1 MPTDPP
7 PPAPTPGTD
16 ETGRFAFGGIDRV
29 LHEKAR
35 LGILT
40 SLLTHRDGLVF
51 NQLRDLCSLT
61 DGNLSRHLQTL
72 QDAGLVEIWKG
83 HKGRR
88 PQTLVRLT
96 ADGRR
101 RFLDY
106 LSLLEGIVS
115 GALSAVEPAPAE
127 PPKAGFSTA

>member
-7 PPAPTPGTD
+7 HGDA
-16 ETGRFAFGGIDRV
+16 GRFAFDGIDRV

-51 NQLRDLCSLT
+51 NQLRDLCALT

-72 QDAGLVEIWKG
+72 QEAELVEIWKG

-96 ADGRR
+96 TAGRK
-101 RFLDY
+101 RFLEY
-106 LSLLEGIVS
+106 LGVLEGIVS
-115 GALSAVEPAPAE
+115 GALSTAELAPTPS
-127 PPKAGFSTA
+127 PPREGWTPV